1 MTAAPYTEATG
12 ARPPIGEPAGTQ
24 VDTHCPYCALQ
35 CGMTLVPDGTGSV
48 QVRARDLPSNGGGLC
63 QKGWTS
69 ATLLTSPDGS
79 STSSCRRSIWTA
91 R

>member
-1 MTAAPYTEATG
+1 
-12 ARPPIGEPAGTQ
+12 
-24 VDTHCPYCALQ
+24 
-35 CGMTLVPDGTGSV
+35 MTLVPDGTGSV
-48 QVRARDLPSNGGGLC
+48 QVRARDFPSNGGGLC

-79 STSSCRRSIWTA
+79 STSSCRRSIWSA